1 MGRRKRPIDKEDIYR
16 NNAILRSYASTISSR
31 YPFVKCIRIKY
42 ETQTPGDIHEVV
54 FKGNDKAF
62 FKIECQFSECY
73 GYGSGFDLQKYID
86 SVILNRLSESD
97 DIDIQCG
104 GYGDIGQH
112 YHCDNYLHCKIFVE
126 YIDNK

>member
-73 GYGSGFDLQKYID
+73 GYGSGFDLQSYID
-86 SVILNRLSESD
+86 SILNKRLKSD
-97 DIDIQCG
+97 EFIIECG
-104 GYGDIGQH
+104 GYGDISKQ
-112 YHCDNYLHCKIFVE
+112 YHCDNKLHCQVLVE
-126 YIDNK
+126 YIY